1 MLNNRIA
8 QIRRDAGLTQKDFG
22 ASIGG
27 LTQNYIW
34 MLEKGERIPGDRT
47 IADICRTYGVSEHWL
62 RTGEGEMY
70 IPLTRDEQIAEFV
83 GDMLKD
89 EDDTFKK
96 RLVSVLARLND
107 SEWEMLE
114 KVAEMLVEKGR
125 EAAKEKQSDSGS
137 EAARD

>member
-1 MLNNRIA
+1 MLNDRIA
-8 QIRRDAGLTQKDFG
+8 KIRRNAGLTQKNFG

-34 MLEKGERIPGDRT
+34 MLEKGERVPGDRT

-62 RTGEGEMY
+62 RTGKGEMY

-96 RLVSVLARLND
+96 RLVSVLARLNEN
-107 SEWEMLE
+107 EWEMLE
-114 KVAEMLVEKGR
+114 KVAE
-125 EAAKEKQSDSGS
+125 AKNF
-137 EAARD
+137 